1 MQKPITRIVIMALI
15 VGCPH
20 LGLAQSG
27 DQSPPAEPTVSRSAV
42 KPAGSLLT
50 LDEAIRTG
58 LVTHPLIE
66 RSRYSALIAK
76 ALTRQTQG
84 ERYPWLEASIAGS
97 SGSMRIVT
105 SDGKTVHDRGG
116 HGFDPGGALA
126 KQNQNCCPAGSYS
139 IN

>member
-15 VGCPH
+15 VGSPH
-20 LGLAQSG
+20 VGLAQSG
-27 DQSPPAEPTVSRSAV
+27 EQSLPAEPTLSRAAV

-58 LVTHPLIE
+58 LATHPLIE

-84 ERYPWLEASIAGS
+84 EIGRAH
-97 SGSMRIVT
+97 V
-105 SDGKTVHDRGG
+105 
-116 HGFDPGGALA
+116 
-126 KQNQNCCPAGSYS
+126 
-139 IN
+139 